1 MQLCE
6 AFEPPQPLLE
16 YQQSPLPYPVEA
28 LGNLLGPAVERL
40 AEVIGV
46 PCAMA
51 AQSVLASAALVSQGH
66 ANVHLDGRTYPLS
79 LYLLTVAS
87 SGDRKSAVDH
97 LALKAARDWE
107 RQQWTLYAEKLIAYR
122 AASNIMTKPKTA
134 KKRAEAEGAELSE
147 PVPPRLI
154 ITEPTIEALIKSLC
168 HGLPSMGLFNDEGG
182 QFLGSSTMSK
192 ENLLKA
198 ITTLSTLWDGSPI
211 DRARSM
217 AGESLRAYDRRLSLH
232 LMLQPYL
239 ANQLLKDS
247 VIKGQGIL
255 GRCLISWPER
265 LVGQRL
271 YKAVDL
277 TRDAKVQRYQTR
289 IIALLDKP
297 LSLHKDGSL
306 NPARLE
312 LTPSGRTAW
321 IDIHDTIECQSGEF
335 GELAGVQSVAGKAAA
350 NVLRIAG
357 VLAVIED
364 ANVVSEAH
372 IQRASTLMDYYLA
385 EIQRLTEQEPIN
397 TVREEADRLL
407 RWLTQK
413 GWTQFTIRDLNRNG
427 PRFARKSSHHTAT
440 LLVELITHNW
450 LNSRDAKTFEVR
462 HVSPQ

>member
-1 MQLCE
+1 MQSCE
-6 AFEPPQPLLE
+6 ALNLPRPLLE
-16 YQQSPLPYPVEA
+16 YRPEPLAYPVDA
-28 LGNLLGPAVERL
+28 LGQLLGPAVERM

-46 PCAMA
+46 PRAMA
-51 AQSVLASAALVSQGH
+51 AQSVLATAALVSQPH

-79 LYLLTVAS
+79 LYMLTVAS

-97 LALKAARDWE
+97 LALAAAREWE
-107 RQQWTLYAEKLIAYR
+107 RRQWALYLEQLK
-122 AASNIMTKPKTA
+122 SNRGAIRGKH
-134 KKRAEAEGAELSE
+134 EARELPD

-154 ITEPTIEALIKSLC
+154 IAEPTIEALIKSLC
-168 HGLPSMGLFNDEGG
+168 QGLPSMGLFNDEGG

-192 ENLLKA
+192 ENQLKA
-198 ITTLSTLWDGSPI
+198 ITTLSALWDGSPI

-217 AGESLRAYDRRLSLH
+217 PGESLRAYDRRLSLH

-239 ANQLLKDS
+239 ANQLLTDRM
-247 VIKGQGIL
+247 INGQGIL

-265 LVGQRL
+265 LVGRRL

-277 TRDAKVQRYQTR
+277 TRDAKVQRYQAR
-289 IIALLDKP
+289 ITTLLDKP
-297 LSLHKDGSL
+297 FSLHKNGSL

-312 LTPSGRTAW
+312 LTPSARTAW

-335 GELAGVQSVAGKAAA
+335 GELAGIQSVAGKAAA

-364 ANVVSEAH
+364 ASVVSEAH

-397 TVREEADRLL
+397 KLREEADRLL

-413 GWTQFTIRDLNRNG
+413 GWTQFTVRDLNRNG
-427 PRFARKSSHHTAT
+427 PRFARKSSHHTIK
-440 LLVELITHNW
+440 LLVELISHSW
-450 LNSRDAKTFEVR
+450 LDCHDGKTFEVR
-462 HVSPQ
+462 HVPSQ

>member
-1 MQLCE
+1 MQSCE
-6 AFEPPQPLLE
+6 ALNLPRPLLE
-16 YQQSPLPYPVEA
+16 YRPEPLAYPVDA
-28 LGNLLGPAVERL
+28 LGQLLGPAVERM

-51 AQSVLASAALVSQGH
+51 AQSVLATAALVSQPH

-79 LYLLTVAS
+79 LYMLTVAS

-97 LALKAARDWE
+97 LALAAAREWE
-107 RQQWTLYAEKLIAYR
+107 RRQWELYLEQLKSNR
-122 AASNIMTKPKTA
+122 AAVRGKHDV
-134 KKRAEAEGAELSE
+134 RELPD

-154 ITEPTIEALIKSLC
+154 IAEPTIEALIKSLC
-168 HGLPSMGLFNDEGG
+168 QGLPSMGLFNDEGG

-192 ENLLKA
+192 ENQLKA
-198 ITTLSTLWDGSPI
+198 ITTLSALWDGSPI

-217 AGESLRAYDRRLSLH
+217 PGESLRAYDRRLSLH

-239 ANQLLKDS
+239 ANQLLTDRM
-247 VIKGQGIL
+247 INGQGIL

-265 LVGQRL
+265 LVGRRL

-277 TRDAKVQRYQTR
+277 TRDAKILRYQAR
-289 IIALLDKP
+289 ITALLDKP
-297 LSLHKDGSL
+297 MSLHKDGSL
-306 NPARLE
+306 NPERLE
-312 LTPSGRTAW
+312 LTPSARTAW

-335 GELAGVQSVAGKAAA
+335 GELSGIQSVAGKAAA

-364 ANVVSEAH
+364 THAVDEPH

-397 TVREEADRLL
+397 TLREEADRLL

-413 GWTQFTIRDLNRNG
+413 GWTQFSVRDLNRNG
-427 PRFARKSSHHTAT
+427 PRFARKSSHHAIT
-440 LLVELITHNW
+440 LLVELISHSW
-450 LNSRDAKTFEVR
+450 LDSPDGKTFEVR
-462 HVSPQ
+462 HVPPQ